1 MAAILSIAL
10 PVCTAADDVTLGP
23 PQIGEWDPIE
33 MPDPH
38 KPPALTD
45 DTSSTSTEENGGSGS
60 NLLIP
65 LVMIVGSAIA
75 AAAVLIYSYWQG
87 KFDPKSPSTATAKT
101 PAAAKTSYCTECG
114 STLPEESK
122 FCWSCGDKAKR
133 P

>member
-1 MAAILSIAL
+1 MRRLLIAMALMATVIAMCL

-45 DTSSTSTEENGGSGS
+45 DTSTESSTRDNLFLPILLGLVLVINIIAILVILIDKKSKTSSSSGPTKATHCPTCG
-60 NLLIP
+60 NALP
-65 LVMIVGSAIA
+65 DGSA
-75 AAAVLIYSYWQG
+75 Y
-87 KFDPKSPSTATAKT
+87 
-101 PAAAKTSYCTECG
+101 
-114 STLPEESK
+114 
-122 FCWSCGDKAKR
+122 CWSCGSEAKR